1 MNRASLKIT
10 PGTDLLRLLQ
20 ELSTLGPKLMIEL
33 GPQLVSLS
41 AKTTVDFLQTTG
53 DLITASLLKI
63 ELPKLPK
70 NCCEIPETE
79 CPPRCVCEIRW
90 KACQGGA
97 VQATVQVTNT
107 GSATRNFVFSATP
120 FSGPGNPTAAI
131 QVSPQTATVAP
142 NTSVNVAVS
151 FSVPADFQ
159 SGSQYTAELRVYGA
173 YEQCVCIILDIE
185 PPTSCAPE
193 RCEVRAGDI
202 PVRIRAH
209 NWYDHFQCTEPC
221 TELLRQPQGI
231 THRSRNRVANM

>member
-20 ELSTLGPKLMIEL
+20 ELSTLGPKLMFEL
-33 GPQLVSLS
+33 GPQLLSLS
-41 AKTTVDFLQTTG
+41 AKTTHDFLQTTG
-53 DLITASLLKI
+53 DLITDS
-63 ELPKLPK
+63 LPKIGLPELQK

-90 KACQGGA
+90 KACQGGT
-97 VQATVQVTNT
+97 VQANVQVTNT

-131 QVSPQTATVAP
+131 QVSPGTATVAP

-159 SGSQYTAELRVYGA
+159 SGSQYTAEFRVYGA
-173 YEQCVCIILDIE
+173 YEQCVCIILRIE

-209 NWYDHFQCTEPC
+209 NWYDHFQCIEPC

-231 THRSRNRVANM
+231 THRSRKPVANT